1 MALASTS
8 NEYGTMRLSEKNS
21 QKNSESSSS
30 PSQNLDFF
38 QSMYHFKKMFPKFD
52 SEVIETVLRANDGAV
67 DKTVDQ
73 LLAMSMDNEFSAVEN
88 MIVDLSIA
96 DQAVAFIDPKPASI
110 VVKPVTMPDLNDL
123 PPSYNEFLALKM
135 SEASTQSVLIST
147 ATQESNK
154 SKSPVAIIY
163 DSAVQSSA
171 RFTSLAKP
179 TESSIYCAKTN
190 EKINESSSICS
201 QIKPQIDV
209 GREFSLL
216 ERKSRVLIGELP
228 NSFLRIKLSTEQVK
242 KFKTNIK
249 KAKRNEITALLNNV
263 KILFFFNFLIK
274 IRFDSITI
282 HM

>member
-30 PSQNLDFF
+30 TSHNLDFF

-67 DKTVDQ
+67 DKIVDQ

-96 DQAVAFIDPKPASI
+96 DQTAAFIDPKPTS
-110 VVKPVTMPDLNDL
+110 VVLVNPVTMPDLNDS

-135 SEASTQSVLIST
+135 SEASTQSLLIAT
-147 ATQESNK
+147 AAQESNK
-154 SKSPVAIIY
+154 SKSSVVIID
-163 DSAVQSSA
+163 DSAVQSPAS
-171 RFTSLAKP
+171 SYSVKP
-179 TESSIYCAKTN
+179 TESSIYCAQIN
-190 EKINESSSICS
+190 EKINENSSICS

-263 KILFFFNFLIK
+263 IILFCLFFKFKCCYLNDI
-274 IRFDSITI
+274 
-282 HM
+282 